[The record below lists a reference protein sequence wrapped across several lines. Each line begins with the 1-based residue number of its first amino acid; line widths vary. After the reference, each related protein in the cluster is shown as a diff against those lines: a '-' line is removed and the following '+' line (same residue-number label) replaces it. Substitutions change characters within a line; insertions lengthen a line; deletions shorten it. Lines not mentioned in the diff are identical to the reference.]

1 MPNEEIMM
9 LKDCIVSQLSP
20 LQVYLFGSYAYGE
33 PDSDS
38 DYDFYVGVDDDKTDW
53 HDQTVKAYRAI
64 RPVRTKPVDI
74 LVGTKSN
81 FEKRKAYST
90 IERKVAQRGVLLY
103 G

>member
-38 DYDFYVGVDDDKTDW
+38 DYDFYVV
-53 HDQTVKAYRAI
+53 V
-64 RPVRTKPVDI
+64 
-74 LVGTKSN
+74 
-81 FEKRKAYST
+81 E
-90 IERKVAQRGVLLY
+90 
-103 G
+103 